1 MKVSMAEFYLKVLQ
15 VYDDKQVP
23 GKVMRQALN
32 MVFRELSQTNPED
45 LSKEHSILMENVIPR
60 FAEHEEFEKAA
71 LIKEAH
77 AATLKVFEARDE
89 HLKKLRELEKENKDD
104 TETDKEA

>member
-23 GKVMRQALN
+23 VKVMRQALD
-32 MVFRELSQTNPED
+32 MIFKEFSQTNPED
-45 LSKEHSILMENVIPR
+45 LSKEHAILMENVIPR
-60 FAEHEEFEKAA
+60 FSENEDFEKAA

-77 AATLKVFEARDE
+77 KATLKVFEARGE
-89 HLKKLRELEKENKDD
+89 HLKNLRELEKKNKDD
-104 TETDKEA
+104 TETDT